1 VADATPESQGQ
12 SARLPGSA
20 PSARTGV
27 ARANAIGWITALAAS
42 ASSRHRRF
50 SRPVL
55 LLTLGVLLHNLAWI
69 VALPAWQ
76 GPDEFS
82 HYSYV
87 ERLAAEHRLMRFDN
101 AEYGTRISKAA
112 ETSIEST
119 GSWDLRI
126 RLPVRPF
133 GPAGADLTR
142 YPRERAGLSQHSI
155 GSLGAN
161 DYPPA
166 YYAAAVP
173 LYSLPWLSNA
183 TERAYSIRLLSALL
197 GALIVP
203 LTYRL
208 GRAVALS
215 RRTALVA
222 AALATTAPIM
232 TQQSAVFSP
241 DVLLVVAI
249 VGLADATV
257 RARDR
262 LDLRAG
268 ASILAWVALAA
279 LSKPIGLPAAAA
291 VTVPLAILTFG
302 NLKRRTRVGLLAAVS
317 AAGLIIGSVFA
328 STLFGIAVSS
338 SYSWLARL
346 KFEGEYLWQYYL
358 PRLPGMP
365 VVLPPAT
372 PASPPAAWMWGKEGI
387 GIFGWLTTYLP
398 LWAYRLAWIPTL
410 CAGGI
415 ALAGGIFGSSR
426 NRSGRSVVAA
436 LTIASIAYILVLH
449 ASEATF
455 MLARGNRLLQG
466 RYFLPIYPLVAVA
479 IMAGL
484 RRFGEGFA
492 LSVGIV
498 LLSAWVLV
506 SLEALNTIV
515 VAFG

>member
-1 VADATPESQGQ
+1 
-12 SARLPGSA
+12 
-20 PSARTGV
+20 
-27 ARANAIGWITALAAS
+27 
-42 ASSRHRRF
+42 
-50 SRPVL
+50 
-55 LLTLGVLLHNLAWI
+55 
-69 VALPAWQ
+69 
-76 GPDEFS
+76 
-82 HYSYV
+82 
-87 ERLAAEHRLMRFDN
+87 
-101 AEYGTRISKAA
+101 
-112 ETSIEST
+112 
-119 GSWDLRI
+119 
-126 RLPVRPF
+126 
-133 GPAGADLTR
+133 
-142 YPRERAGLSQHSI
+142 
-155 GSLGAN
+155 
-161 DYPPA
+161 
-166 YYAAAVP
+166 
-173 LYSLPWLSNA
+173 LPWLSNA

-262 LDLRAG
+262 IDLRAG
-268 ASILAWVALAA
+268 ARILAWVALAA

-291 VTVPLAILTFG
+291 VAVPLAILTFG
-302 NLKRRTRVGLLAAVS
+302 DLKRRTRVGLLAAVS

-328 STLFGIAVSS
+328 STLFGIAVSG

-484 RRFGEGFA
+484 RRFGERLA

-498 LLSAWVLV
+498 VLSAWALV